1 LFRTR
6 WSRMSSG
13 RRPRQFTKTYPKR
26 LADYMIDE
34 EKGHGR
40 AREQE
45 QLDFSSDLEA
55 PAVVDPECGALQQQ
69 QLPALSVT
77 RYFEALEGPELQIP
91 KVRTPAI
98 SPPPPRI
105 ALSLSARLP
114 ELCMHLSCTSTY
126 SGSLSIRLL

>member
-1 LFRTR
+1 
-6 WSRMSSG
+6 MSSG

-34 EKGHGR
+34 EKGHGG

-55 PAVVDPECGALQQQ
+55 PAAVDPECGALQ

-91 KVRTPAI
+91 KVRTSAI
-98 SPPPPRI
+98 FPPPHPS
-105 ALSLSARLP
+105 LSLSQCSLARALHAS
-114 ELCMHLSCTSTY
+114 LMHKH
-126 SGSLSIRLL
+126 LLRVSFY